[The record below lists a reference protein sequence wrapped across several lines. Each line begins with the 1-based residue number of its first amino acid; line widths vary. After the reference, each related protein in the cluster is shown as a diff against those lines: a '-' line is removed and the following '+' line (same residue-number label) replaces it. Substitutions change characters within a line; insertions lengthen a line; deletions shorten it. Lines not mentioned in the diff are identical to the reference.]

1 MSLIFERNTDLDGT
15 DLDDRLRVLVTGAA
29 GFIGSHLSAR
39 LLDEGATVTGIDNLN
54 DYYSVDLK
62 RDRLNRLTARERFRF
77 VEGDIDQEKFVDRIF
92 SDGEFTH
99 VINLAAQA
107 GVPYS
112 LEEPRAYIQSNI
124 VGFLNILEASRHN
137 DIRHLVYA
145 SSSSVYGLNETLP
158 SNPSQPTEHPVS
170 LYAATKKSNEMM
182 AHAYS
187 HLFGLPTTGLRFF
200 TVYGPWGRPD
210 MAIFIFTKAI
220 LEGKQIDVFDRGEAR
235 RSFTYVD
242 DIVEGITRT
251 LHHIPEPNGE
261 WSAKNP
267 DPSSSP
273 GPYRLYNIGNDETVV
288 VNRVIETLEKII
300 GKPANRNDLPERRG
314 DVRATFADISALER
328 AIGYRP
334 DTSIEEGLES
344 FVRWYRDYYK
354 T

>member
-1 MSLIFERNTDLDGT
+1 M
-15 DLDDRLRVLVTGAA
+15 RVLVTGAA
-29 GFIGSHLSAR
+29 GFIGSHLSGR

-54 DYYSVDLK
+54 DYYSVSLK
-62 RDRLNRLTARERFRF
+62 RDRLSQLIDRECFRF
-77 VEGDIDQEKFVDRIF
+77 FEGDLDQEQFVDGVF
-92 SDGEFTH
+92 ADGAFTH

-112 LEEPRAYIQSNI
+112 LENPRTYIQSNI

-158 SNPSQPTEHPVS
+158 SNTSQHTEHPIS

-187 HLFGLPTTGLRFF
+187 HLFRLPTTGLRFF

-220 LEGKQIDVFDRGEAR
+220 LEDKPIDVFDHGQAR
-235 RSFTYVD
+235 RSFTYVN

-251 LHHIPEPNGE
+251 LHHIPEQDE
-261 WSAKNP
+261 KWSPLDP
-267 DPSSSP
+267 DPSSSS
-273 GPYRLYNIGNDETVV
+273 GPYRIYNIGNDETVT

-300 GKPANRNDLPERRG
+300 GKPAKRNNLPERRG
-314 DVRATFADISALER
+314 DVRATSADISALER
-328 AIGYRP
+328 ETGYRP
-334 DTSIEEGLES
+334 DTPIEKGLES
-344 FVRWYRDYYK
+344 FVAWFRDYYGV
-354 T
+354 